1 MNKIFV
7 VTGTRYT
14 TDVEIWH
21 TRTDLFHNII
31 GICSTKKR
39 ADEIVEQMERNRES
53 EYFPDSINVIEY
65 QLDKETYFPRYEE

>member
-7 VTGTRYT
+7 VTGIRYT

-21 TRTDLFHNII
+21 TRTDLFHSII

-53 EYFPDSINVIEY
+53 KYFPDSINVIEY

>member
-14 TDVEIWH
+14 TDVEVWH
-21 TRTDLFHNII
+21 TRTDLFHSII

-39 ADEIVEQMERNRES
+39 ADEMVEQMEQRRES
-53 EYFPDSINVIEY
+53 KYFPDSIKVVEY
-65 QLDKETYFPRYEE
+65 QLDGETYFPRWGE